1 LVATDGRNGSSSGR
15 LNGGAV
21 TGPVQRAKSG
31 EQVPRL
37 SKILNGEISPIS
49 TVMPLEERR
58 NELNQHIIE
67 IEHDSDPINTC
78 HESPSR

>member
-1 LVATDGRNGSSSGR
+1 
-15 LNGGAV
+15 
-21 TGPVQRAKSG
+21 
-31 EQVPRL
+31 
-37 SKILNGEISPIS
+37 
-49 TVMPLEERR
+49 MPLEERR